1 MEEKITV
8 DEASEYMDITS
19 EELDEL
25 MGEPFDIFNIPISE
39 VNLIDKGGDEKYG

>member
-19 EELDEL
+19 VELDEL
-25 MGEPFDIFNIPISE
+25 MGEPYDIFHIRVSE
-39 VNLIDKGGDEKYG
+39 VSLIDKGGD

>member
-25 MGEPFDIFNIPISE
+25 MGEPYDTFNIQMSE
-39 VNLIDKGGDEKYG
+39 VNLIDKGGDEKDG

>member
-19 EELDEL
+19 LELDEL

-39 VNLIDKGGDEKYG
+39 VNFIDKGGDEKNG

>member
-8 DEASEYMDITS
+8 DEINEYMEITA

-25 MGEPFDIFNIPISE
+25 LGEADETANISMGEINF
-39 VNLIDKGGDEKYG
+39 IDKGGDEIYG

>member
-8 DEASEYMDITS
+8 DEASEYMDITP

-25 MGEPFDIFNIPISE
+25 MGEPYDTFHIRVSE
-39 VNLIDKGGDEKYG
+39 VSLIDKGGD

>member
-19 EELDEL
+19 VELDEL
-25 MGEPFDIFNIPISE
+25 MWEPYDTFSIQMSE
-39 VNLIDKGGDEKYG
+39 VNLIDKGGDEKDG